1 MKKVFAV
8 GTLFVSLLYGGEPFS
23 DWWQDA
29 RMVCVVGRYK
39 TPTGEW
45 KEFKPFCCRIDRVS
59 SQTLK
64 KGYTLNDI
72 DIKEKLFVKADCS
85 SELWGVIR
93 HRGEFYLVNGGH
105 AITNTT
111 PNGFLKV
118 EDGDKLSFKVCRGP
132 AGFGT
137 CEGGHYV
144 EGYLLKN
151 P

>member
-1 MKKVFAV
+1 M
-8 GTLFVSLLYGGEPFS
+8 LLGLVWSGEPFS

-29 RMVCVVGRYK
+29 RLVCAVGKYR
-39 TPTGEW
+39 TPSGEW
-45 KEFKPFCCRIDRVS
+45 KEFRPFCCRVERVS
-59 SQTLK
+59 AQK
-64 KGYTLNDI
+64 VKPQRLNDVP
-72 DIKEKLFVKADCS
+72 IKEKLFVKAECG

-93 HRGEFYLVNGGH
+93 HKGEVYLVGGKH

-118 EDGDKLSFKVCRGP
+118 EDDEKLSFRICRGP
-132 AGFGT
+132 AYFGK